1 MSNYFRKLPN
11 LDYPSLLKTKQSNTD
26 YVETKNLF
34 RRVKIREDLFSNFV
48 VFDQYKVIGDERPD
62 NVAEKVYGDDNL
74 DWVILMSNNIIDIKN
89 EWPMTQNDLNTYIN
103 EKYTQKELSHI
114 HHYETVEFRD
124 RNNQLLVPAGKV
136 VDESFTIEYYL
147 GESGL
152 RNNGQLKTTSPI
164 RSVNNYENEVINGY
178 CLKKLLDKRL
188 ITLVD
193 QMVFSGTNFLMTIML
208 TQLCSPE
215 EFGKYSLIFMLMLFG
230 LKGHF

>member
-11 LDYPSLLKTKQSNTD
+11 LDYPTLLKTKQSNTD

-48 VFDQYKVIGDERPD
+48 VFDQYKIIGDERPD

-74 DWVILMSNNIIDIKN
+74 DWVILMANNIIDMKN
-89 EWPMTQNDLNTYIN
+89 EWPMTQNDLSTYIN
-103 EKYTQKELSHI
+103 EKYTQRELTYI
-114 HHYETVEFRD
+114 HHYETIEFRD

-152 RNNGQLKTTSPI
+152 RNNGQLKTASPI
-164 RSVNNYENEVINGY
+164 RSVNNYKNEVEINDKKRTINVVKEDILGLFLKDFNRIMKY
-178 CLKKLLDKRL
+178 DKSSQYVNRKLKKTENIR
-188 ITLVD
+188 I
-193 QMVFSGTNFLMTIML
+193 
-208 TQLCSPE
+208 
-215 EFGKYSLIFMLMLFG
+215 
-230 LKGHF
+230 H

>member
-11 LDYPSLLKTKQSNTD
+11 LDYPTLLKTKQSNND
-26 YVETKNLF
+26 YTETKNLF

-74 DWVILMSNNIIDIKN
+74 DWVILMSNNIIDVKN
-89 EWPMTQNDLNTYIN
+89 EWPMTQSDLSTYIN

-114 HHYETVEFRD
+114 HHYETIEFRD

-136 VDESFTIEYYL
+136 VDESFSIEYYL

-152 RNNGQLKTTSPI
+152 RNNGQLKTASPI
-164 RSVNNYENEVINGY
+164 RSVNNYENEVEINDKKRTINVIKEDVLGLFLKDFNRIMKY
-178 CLKKLLDKRL
+178 DKSSQYVNRRLKKTENIR
-188 ITLVD
+188 I
-193 QMVFSGTNFLMTIML
+193 
-208 TQLCSPE
+208 
-215 EFGKYSLIFMLMLFG
+215 
-230 LKGHF
+230 H

>member
-11 LDYPSLLKTKQSNTD
+11 LDYPTLLKTKQSNTD

-48 VFDQYKVIGDERPD
+48 VFDQYKIVGDERPD

-74 DWVILMSNNIIDIKN
+74 DWVILMANNIIDMKN

-114 HHYETVEFRD
+114 HHYETIEFRD

-152 RNNGQLKTTSPI
+152 RNNGQLKTASPI
-164 RSVNNYENEVINGY
+164 RSVNNYENEVEINNKKRTINVVKEDILGLFLKDFNRIMKY
-178 CLKKLLDKRL
+178 DKSSQYVNRKLKKTENIR
-188 ITLVD
+188 I
-193 QMVFSGTNFLMTIML
+193 
-208 TQLCSPE
+208 
-215 EFGKYSLIFMLMLFG
+215 
-230 LKGHF
+230 H

>member
-11 LDYPSLLKTKQSNTD
+11 LDYPTLLKTKQSNTD
-26 YVETKNLF
+26 YIETKNLF

-48 VFDQYKVIGDERPD
+48 VFDQYKIVGDERPD

-89 EWPMTQNDLNTYIN
+89 EWPMTQSDLSTYIN
-103 EKYTQKELSHI
+103 EKYTQQELSNI
-114 HHYETVEFRD
+114 HHYETIEFRD

-152 RNNGQLKTTSPI
+152 RNNGQLKTASPI
-164 RSVNNYENEVINGY
+164 RSVNNYENEVEINNKKRTINVVKEDILGLFLKDFNRIMKY
-178 CLKKLLDKRL
+178 DKSSQYVNRKLKKTENIR
-188 ITLVD
+188 I
-193 QMVFSGTNFLMTIML
+193 
-208 TQLCSPE
+208 
-215 EFGKYSLIFMLMLFG
+215 
-230 LKGHF
+230 H

>member
-11 LDYPSLLKTKQSNTD
+11 LDYPTLLKTKQSNTD

-48 VFDQYKVIGDERPD
+48 VFDQYKIIGDERPD

-74 DWVILMSNNIIDIKN
+74 DWVILMANNIIDMKN
-89 EWPMTQNDLNTYIN
+89 EWPMTQNDLSTYIN
-103 EKYTQKELSHI
+103 EKYTQKELTYI
-114 HHYETVEFRD
+114 HHYETIEFRD

-152 RNNGQLKTTSPI
+152 RNNGQLKTASPI
-164 RSVNNYENEVINGY
+164 RSVNNYENEVEINDKKRTINVIKEDVLGLFLKDFNKIMKY
-178 CLKKLLDKRL
+178 DKSSQYVNRKLKKTENIR
-188 ITLVD
+188 I
-193 QMVFSGTNFLMTIML
+193 
-208 TQLCSPE
+208 
-215 EFGKYSLIFMLMLFG
+215 
-230 LKGHF
+230 H

>member
-11 LDYPSLLKTKQSNTD
+11 LDYPTLLKTKQSNTD
-26 YVETKNLF
+26 YIETKNLF

-48 VFDQYKVIGDERPD
+48 VFDQYKIVGDERPD

-89 EWPMTQNDLNTYIN
+89 EWPMTQSDLSTYIN
-103 EKYTQKELSHI
+103 EKYTQQELSNI
-114 HHYETVEFRD
+114 HHYETIEFRD

-152 RNNGQLKTTSPI
+152 RNNGQLKTASPI
-164 RSVNNYENEVINGY
+164 KSVNNYENEVEINNKKRTINVVKEDILGLFLKDFNRIMKY
-178 CLKKLLDKRL
+178 DKSSQYVNRKLKKTENIR
-188 ITLVD
+188 I
-193 QMVFSGTNFLMTIML
+193 
-208 TQLCSPE
+208 
-215 EFGKYSLIFMLMLFG
+215 
-230 LKGHF
+230 H

>member
-11 LDYPSLLKTKQSNTD
+11 LDYPTLLKTKQSNTD

-48 VFDQYKVIGDERPD
+48 VFDQYKIIGDERPD

-74 DWVILMSNNIIDIKN
+74 DWVILMSNNIIDVKN
-89 EWPMTQNDLNTYIN
+89 EWPMTQSDLNTYIN
-103 EKYTQKELSHI
+103 EKYTQKELTHI
-114 HHYETVEFRD
+114 HHYETIEFRD

-152 RNNGQLKTTSPI
+152 RNNGQLKTASPI
-164 RSVNNYENEVINGY
+164 RSVNNYENEVEINDKKRTINVVKEDILGLFLKDFNRIMKY
-178 CLKKLLDKRL
+178 DKSSQYVNRKLKKTENIR
-188 ITLVD
+188 I
-193 QMVFSGTNFLMTIML
+193 
-208 TQLCSPE
+208 
-215 EFGKYSLIFMLMLFG
+215 
-230 LKGHF
+230 H

>member
-74 DWVILMSNNIIDIKN
+74 DWIILMSNNIIDIKN

-164 RSVNNYENEVINGY
+164 RSVNNYENEVEINNKKRTINVVKEDILGLFLKDFNRIMKY
-178 CLKKLLDKRL
+178 DKSSQYVNRKLKKTENIR
-188 ITLVD
+188 I
-193 QMVFSGTNFLMTIML
+193 
-208 TQLCSPE
+208 
-215 EFGKYSLIFMLMLFG
+215 
-230 LKGHF
+230 H